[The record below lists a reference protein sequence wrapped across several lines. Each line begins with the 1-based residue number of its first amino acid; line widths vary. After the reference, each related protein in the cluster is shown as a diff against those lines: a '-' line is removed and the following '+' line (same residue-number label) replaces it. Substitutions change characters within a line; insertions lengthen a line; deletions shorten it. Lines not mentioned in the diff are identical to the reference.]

1 MFKVYSTG
9 LCGNYSLKLSYSE
22 RRPMLSAE
30 TYITYLGL
38 VKFKIT
44 RMLTCLYRFC
54 LLRDANNSLLLKMTG
69 FRRVYIF
76 FRTDVLTST
85 FNCEYLR
92 NTAVLHSPCLFT
104 FEIINR
110 DQLLIKDCK
119 KKYDYFNFTVNFK
132 RLL

>member
-1 MFKVYSTG
+1 
-9 LCGNYSLKLSYSE
+9 
-22 RRPMLSAE
+22 MLSAE
-30 TYITYLGL
+30 TYIIYLGL
-38 VKFKIT
+38 VKFKT
-44 RMLTCLYRFC
+44 PRMLMCLYRFC

-92 NTAVLHSPCLFT
+92 NTTVLRSPCLFT

-119 KKYDYFNFTVNFK
+119 KIYDYFNFTVNFK